1 MTDIQTT
8 IANIPAVIRVHN
20 FVSVRG
26 SHSYNAQ
33 SDMDY
38 HGYTECEF
46 EVCDRRGR
54 PAPWLARKINAEITA
69 RIEDTI
75 SAYMKGE

>member
-8 IANIPAVIRVHN
+8 VAGIPAVIRVHN

-38 HGYTECEF
+38 HGYTEGEW
-46 EVCDRRGR
+46 EGCDRRGG
-54 PAPWLARKINAEITA
+54 PAPGLARKVNAEINE
-69 RIEDTI
+69 RIEETI
-75 SAYMKGE
+75 AKYMKGE

>member
-1 MTDIQTT
+1 MTDIKTT
-8 IANIPAVIRVHN
+8 VAGIPAVIRVHN

-26 SHSYNAQ
+26 SYSYNAQ

-38 HGYTECEF
+38 HGYTESEW

-69 RIEDTI
+69 RIEETI

>member
-1 MTDIQTT
+1 MTDIKTT
-8 IANIPAVIRVHN
+8 VAGIPAVIRVHN
-20 FVSVRG
+20 FVSVRE

-38 HGYTECEF
+38 HGYIESEW

-54 PAPWLARKINAEITA
+54 PAPWLARKINDEINE
-69 RIEDTI
+69 RIEETI
-75 SAYMKGE
+75 AKYMKGE

>member
-38 HGYTECEF
+38 NGYTESEW

>member
-69 RIEDTI
+69 RIEETI

>member
-1 MTDIQTT
+1 MTDIKTT
-8 IANIPAVIRVHN
+8 VANIPAVIRVHS
-20 FVSVRG
+20 FIKVRG
-26 SHSYNAQ
+26 SHSYNAP

-38 HGYTECEF
+38 HGYTESEW

-54 PAPWLARKINAEITA
+54 PAPWLARKINAEITG
-69 RIEDTI
+69 RIEETI

>member
-1 MTDIQTT
+1 MTDIKTT
-8 IANIPAVIRVHN
+8 VAGIPAVIRVHN

-38 HGYTECEF
+38 NGYTESEW

-54 PAPWLARKINAEITA
+54 PAPWLARKINDEITA
-69 RIEDTI
+69 RIEETI

>member
-1 MTDIQTT
+1 MTDIKTT
-8 IANIPAVIRVHN
+8 VAGIPAVIRVHN

-26 SHSYNAQ
+26 SHSYHAQ

-38 HGYTECEF
+38 HGYTECEW

-69 RIEDTI
+69 RIEETI

>member
-8 IANIPAVIRVHN
+8 VAGIPAVIRVHN

-69 RIEDTI
+69 RIEETI

>member
-1 MTDIQTT
+1 MTDIKTT
-8 IANIPAVIRVHN
+8 VAGIPAVIRVYN

-26 SHSYNAQ
+26 SHSYNAP

-38 HGYTECEF
+38 HGYTESEW

-54 PAPWLARKINAEITA
+54 PAPWLARKINDEITE
-69 RIEDTI
+69 RIEETI
-75 SAYMKGE
+75 ATHMKGE

>member
-1 MTDIQTT
+1 MTDIKTT
-8 IANIPAVIRVHN
+8 VAGIPAVIRVHN

-38 HGYTECEF
+38 HGYIESEW

-54 PAPWLARKINAEITA
+54 PAPWLARKINDEINE
-69 RIEDTI
+69 RIEETI
-75 SAYMKGE
+75 AKYMKGE

>member
-1 MTDIQTT
+1 MTYLTKIETKV
-8 IANIPAVIRVHN
+8 AGIPCIVGVTS

-26 SHSYNAQ
+26 NVSADNE
-33 SDMDY
+33 MDY

-54 PAPWLARKINAEITA
+54 PAPWLSRKMTSGDVS
-69 RIEDTI
+69 RIESEIAEYT
-75 SAYMKGE
+75 KH